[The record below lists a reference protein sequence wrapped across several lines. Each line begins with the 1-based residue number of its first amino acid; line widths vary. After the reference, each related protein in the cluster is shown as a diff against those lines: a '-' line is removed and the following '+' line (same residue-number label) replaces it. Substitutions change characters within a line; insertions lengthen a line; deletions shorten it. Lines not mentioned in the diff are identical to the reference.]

1 MTGTQIAILLLSLAC
16 ILNAIN
22 CMILKHKNKLIM
34 KLVEE
39 ALEEVGDHMKLV
51 EEALEEVGDQLKDNL
66 FFSKQLKESYK
77 KLSDLL
83 DSTKKG

>member
-16 ILNAIN
+16 VLNAIN
-22 CMILKHKNKLIM
+22 CMILNHKNKLIM
-34 KLVEE
+34 N
-39 ALEEVGDHMKLV
+39 LV

>member
-1 MTGTQIAILLLSLAC
+1 M
-16 ILNAIN
+16 ILN
-22 CMILKHKNKLIM
+22 HKNKLIM
-34 KLVEE
+34 E
-39 ALEEVGDHMKLV
+39 LV

-83 DSTKKG
+83 DSKK

>member
-16 ILNAIN
+16 ALNAIN
-22 CMILKHKNKLIM
+22 CMILNHKNKLIM
-34 KLVEE
+34 NLVQ
-39 ALEEVGDHMKLV
+39 
-51 EEALEEVGDQLKDNL
+51 EALEEVGDQLKDNL

>member
-1 MTGTQIAILLLSLAC
+1 MTGTHIAILLLSLAC

-22 CMILKHKNKLIM
+22 CMILNHKNKLIM
-34 KLVEE
+34 SLVQ
-39 ALEEVGDHMKLV
+39 
-51 EEALEEVGDQLKDNL
+51 EALEEVGDQLKDNL

>member
-22 CMILKHKNKLIM
+22 CMILNHKNKLIM
-34 KLVEE
+34 NLVQ
-39 ALEEVGDHMKLV
+39 
-51 EEALEEVGDQLKDNL
+51 EALEEVGDQLKDNL

>member
-22 CMILKHKNKLIM
+22 CMILNHKNKLIM
-34 KLVEE
+34 NLVQ
-39 ALEEVGDHMKLV
+39 
-51 EEALEEVGDQLKDNL
+51 EALEEVGDQLKDNL

-83 DSTKKG
+83 DSTKKD

>member
-22 CMILKHKNKLIM
+22 CMILNHKNKLIM
-34 KLVEE
+34 SLVQ
-39 ALEEVGDHMKLV
+39 
-51 EEALEEVGDQLKDNL
+51 EALEEVGDQLKDNL

-83 DSTKKG
+83 DSTKKD

>member
-22 CMILKHKNKLIM
+22 CMILNHKNKLIM
-34 KLVEE
+34 E
-39 ALEEVGDHMKLV
+39 LV

-83 DSTKKG
+83 DSMKKG

>member
-1 MTGTQIAILLLSLAC
+1 MTGTQIAILLLSLVC

-22 CMILKHKNKLIM
+22 CMILNHKNKLIM
-34 KLVEE
+34 NLVQ
-39 ALEEVGDHMKLV
+39 
-51 EEALEEVGDQLKDNL
+51 EALEEVGDQLKDNL

>member
-39 ALEEVGDHMKLV
+39 ALEEVGD
-51 EEALEEVGDQLKDNL
+51 QLKDNL